1 MYRTRRTCGVVLM
14 AGFEK
19 LQAGLGRAWGLN
31 RPGVGVDHV
40 LVALPSYSVGESL
53 LSYYAERIPALDG
66 RLGLTAIGRTPEH
79 ARDLYEAAK
88 SAVSRTV

>member
-1 MYRTRRTCGVVLM
+1 MWMYRTRRTCGVVLM

-31 RPGVGVDHV
+31 RPGVGVDD
-40 LVALPSYSVGESL
+40 ALPSYSVGESL